1 MLFILYESSRVIGEA
16 HKSLAYI
23 YCFMIVAPHAVRGS
37 PVHPII
43 GKISKLWS
51 QFRGAPPAKPVMLF

>member
-1 MLFILYESSRVIGEA
+1 MFLISYETTESSTVNGET
-16 HKSLAYI
+16 HKCLAYI
-23 YCFMIVAPHAVRGS
+23 LFHAVWGS